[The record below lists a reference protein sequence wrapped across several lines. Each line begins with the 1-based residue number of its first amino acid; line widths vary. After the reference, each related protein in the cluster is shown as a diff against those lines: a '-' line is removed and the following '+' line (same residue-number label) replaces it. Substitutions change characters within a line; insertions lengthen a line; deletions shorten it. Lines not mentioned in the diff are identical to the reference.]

1 MLPQAERSQYA
12 RQLMSAEETARNARK
27 KVWEG
32 YVEPVEEEHEE
43 GGEGEEK
50 EGKVVVNGD
59 SAPVDRKIDYQK
71 VCLCG

>member
-12 RQLMSAEETARNARK
+12 RQLMGAEEVARDARK

-32 YVEPVEEEHEE
+32 YVEPKEEEHEE
-43 GGEGEEK
+43 GGEGVEK
-50 EGKVVVNGD
+50 EGKTLVNGD

-71 VCLCG
+71 VCV